1 MITLLAQRMRRDA
14 RQLALWIG
22 GTALLAAMGNI
33 AVADTFGTEEARV
46 GLLVAAI
53 GNPVILLFRGLPS
66 GAEQDQVVV
75 FLILPVLMFL
85 AALMSTFLA
94 VRHTRAE
101 EEQGR
106 SELVSATPA
115 SRTAPLTAT
124 ILHGVLADLVVAL
137 LVSLAFLASGL
148 GADGS
153 FLAGFA
159 VGGVGVAFLGVGL
172 VAGQIMR
179 TSRGANALAVW
190 TVTALFLVC
199 GLGNALG
206 TPSDDLQR
214 MESSWLTWLSP
225 FGWAEN
231 TRAFDENTWW
241 LLLPLF
247 GLGLVLAGTAVA
259 LQSVRDLGEGFVAT
273 RGGRSTAGRL
283 LSSPTGLVW
292 RLTRGGVLG
301 WSIGGLLLGI
311 LATSLSG
318 VIDEFNQDNEAIRD
332 MIAQMSG
339 GADTASATV
348 AVFFS
353 MLGILAACCAVQIAC
368 HARQE
373 EAHGTAEPVLS
384 TPVARV
390 RWLADYVVVAAV
402 GILLVVAGAVVGG
415 VIGMVAQGDGTDLLV
430 DVLVMGT
437 GQAAAAAVF
446 LAATA
451 VVFVLA
457 PRLTI
462 PLAWTLVMLGL
473 IFGLF
478 GPLFGFP
485 EWVVDLSPIAQAPT
499 VSAGEVDLRGLWGLL
514 TVTVVGIGTALT
526 LMRRREVVATS

>member
-1 MITLLAQRMRRDA
+1 MTILLGQRLRRDA
-14 RQLALWIG
+14 RQLVLWIV

-33 AVADTFGTEEARV
+33 AVADAFGTEQARV
-46 GLLVAAI
+46 GLLAAAI

-66 GAEQDQVVV
+66 GADQDQVVI

-85 AALMSTFLA
+85 AALMNTFLA

-106 SELVSATPA
+106 AELVSATPA
-115 SRTAPLTAT
+115 SRTTPLMAT
-124 ILHGVLADLVVAL
+124 IAHGLLADVVLAV
-137 LVSLAFLASGL
+137 LVSLAFIASGL
-148 GADGS
+148 GAGGS
-153 FLAGFA
+153 FLAGSA
-159 VGGVGVAFLGVGL
+159 VGGVGVSFLGVGL

-190 TVTALFLVC
+190 TVTALFLIC
-199 GLGNALG
+199 GFGNALG

-231 TRAFDENTWW
+231 TRAFDDDVWW
-241 LLLPLF
+241 LLLPLI
-247 GLGLVLAGTAVA
+247 GLGAVLAGAALA
-259 LQSVRDLGEGFVAT
+259 LQSVRDLGEGFVASR
-273 RGGRSTAGRL
+273 RGREGAGRML
-283 LSSPTGLVW
+283 ASPTGLVW
-292 RLTRGGVLG
+292 RLTRGGILG
-301 WSIGGLLLGI
+301 WAVGGLLVGI

-318 VIDEFNQDNEAIRD
+318 VIDEFTQDNQAMRD
-332 MIAQMSG
+332 MIAQMTG

-348 AVFFS
+348 AVFFA
-353 MLGILAACCAVQIAC
+353 MLGVLAACCAVQIAC

-384 TPVARV
+384 TPIARV
-390 RWLADYVVVAAV
+390 RWLADYVAVAAIGIVLVV
-402 GILLVVAGAVVGG
+402 GAAVAGAAIGIAADGG
-415 VIGMVAQGDGTDLLV
+415 DADLLGEAT
-430 DVLVMGT
+430 VMGA

-446 LAATA
+446 LASTA
-451 VVFVLA
+451 LVFVVA

-473 IFGLF
+473 VFGLF

-485 EWVVDLSPIAQAPT
+485 DWLVDLSPIAQAPT
-499 VSAGEVDLRGLWGLL
+499 VSGGEVELRGLWWLLAVTAAGL
-514 TVTVVGIGTALT
+514 GAALA
-526 LMRRREVVATS
+526 LMRRRELVATS

>member
-1 MITLLAQRMRRDA
+1 MITLLRQRLRRDW
-14 RQLALWIG
+14 RQLALWIA
-22 GTALLAAMGNI
+22 GTALLAAMGNV
-33 AVADTFGTEEARV
+33 AVADSFGTQEARV
-46 GLLVAAI
+46 GLLAAAI

-66 GAEQDQVVV
+66 GADQDQVVI

-106 SELVSATPA
+106 AELVSATPA
-115 SRTAPLTAT
+115 SRTSPLVAT
-124 ILHGVLADLVVAL
+124 ILHGVLADVVLAV
-137 LVSLAFLASGL
+137 LVSLAFIASGL
-148 GADGS
+148 DAGGS
-153 FLAGFA
+153 FLAGLA
-159 VGGVGVAFLGVGL
+159 VGGVGVAFLGVAL

-179 TSRGANALAVW
+179 TSRGANGLSVW

-231 TRAFDENTWW
+231 SRAFDEDNWA

-247 GLGLVLAGTAVA
+247 GLGAVLAGVAVA
-259 LQSVRDLGEGFVAT
+259 LQSVRDLGEGFVAAR
-273 RGGRSTAGRL
+273 RGRATAGWVL
-283 LSSPTGLVW
+283 TSPTGLVW
-292 RLTRGGVLG
+292 RLTRGGILG
-301 WSIGGLLLGI
+301 WTIGGLLVGV

-318 VIDEFNQDNEAIRD
+318 VIDEFTEENQAIRD
-332 MIAQMSG
+332 LIAQMTG

-348 AVFFS
+348 AVFFT
-353 MLGILAACCAVQIAC
+353 MLGVLAACCAVQIAC

-384 TPVARV
+384 SPISRV
-390 RWLADYVVVAAV
+390 RWLADYVIVAALGIVLVITGAVVGAAV
-402 GILLVVAGAVVGG
+402 GIASL
-415 VIGMVAQGDGTDLLV
+415 GDDSGLMG
-430 DVLVMGT
+430 DVLVMGA

-446 LAATA
+446 LAITA
-451 VVFVLA
+451 LVFVLA

-462 PLAWTLVMLGL
+462 ALAWSLVMVGL
-473 IFGLF
+473 ILGLF

-485 EWVVDLSPIAQAPT
+485 QWLVDLSPVAQAPT
-499 VSAGEVDLRGLWGLL
+499 VLGGEVELRGLGWLL
-514 TVTVVGIGTALT
+514 AVSVLGVGASLV
-526 LMRRREVVATS
+526 LMRRRELVATS